1 MRYRAGWIGLLT
13 AALLSAAAPSQAQDF
28 RRGLSAYNLGDYAE
42 SLRQWQP
49 LAERED
55 RDAQEGLGYLY
66 FKGLGV
72 AQDFAEAADWFR
84 RAAEHGQPE
93 AQLFLGMLHYDGNG
107 VRQSYLLAY
116 KWCDLAQANGA
127 AQAMP
132 CREAAA
138 LRLSEAEIAE
148 SSRLV
153 SEWFARHQLPD
164 DH

>member
-1 MRYRAGWIGLLT
+1 MRYPAGWIGLST
-13 AALLSAAAPSQAQDF
+13 AALLSAAAPSHAQDF
-28 RRGLSAYNLGDYAE
+28 RRGLSAYNIGDYAE
-42 SLRQWQP
+42 SLRQWRP

-55 RDAQEGLGYLY
+55 EDAQEGLGYLY

-72 AQDFAEAADWFR
+72 AQDFVTAASWFR
-84 RAAEHGQPE
+84 RAAEQGQPE
-93 AQLFLGMLHYDGNG
+93 AQLLLGMLHYDGQG
-107 VRQSYLLAY
+107 VTRSYVLAF

-138 LRLSEAEIAE
+138 LRLSDAEMAE

-153 SEWFARHQLPD
+153 SEWFAQHKQAGGR
-164 DH
+164 